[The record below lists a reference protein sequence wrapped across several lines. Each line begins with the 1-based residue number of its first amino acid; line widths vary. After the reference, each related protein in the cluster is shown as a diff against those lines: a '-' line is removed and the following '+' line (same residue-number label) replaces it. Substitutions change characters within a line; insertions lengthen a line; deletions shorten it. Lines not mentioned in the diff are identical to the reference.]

1 MDATAGAIPR
11 VQMEKPMPIR
21 VLLSCKHKV
30 IAEGIASVLRHHAD
44 IHLLG
49 LVDDDEATVRQCALE
64 SPQVLVLVV
73 DPKRSGDVALARS
86 VAQLAPGPEIVAV
99 STDCDRGGVL
109 QMMQAGASSFVA
121 TQSSMDELLRAIR
134 AAGAGRSYMCP
145 SAGASMM
152 DSFRKA
158 RTAAPGTGPL
168 GEREEQVLCLI
179 ADGYSSKEIA
189 RNLQI
194 APSTV
199 EVHRRNIM
207 RKVGLHKVA
216 DLTRYAIRNQMVQV

>member
-1 MDATAGAIPR
+1 MS
-11 VQMEKPMPIR
+11 IR

-30 IAEGIASVLRHHAD
+30 IAEGIAAVLKTHSD
-44 IHLLG
+44 IQLLAVTDQDRDTQKHCELDHPAVVVVG
-49 LVDDDEATVRQCALE
+49 
-64 SPQVLVLVV
+64 V
-73 DPKRSGDVALARS
+73 DPRRSEDVALTRWVS
-86 VAQLAPGPEIVAV
+86 QTSPRPEIVAF
-99 STDCDRGGVL
+99 STDCDRGSVL
-109 QMMQAGASSFVA
+109 QMLQAGATSFVS
-121 TQSSMDELLRAIR
+121 THSSMDELLQAIR
-134 AAGAGRSYMCP
+134 AAGAGRSYLCP
-145 SAGASMM
+145 SAGAVMVESM
-152 DSFRKA
+152 RRHRVA
-158 RTAAPGTGPL
+158 EPGSGQL

-216 DLTRYAIRNQMVQV
+216 DLTRYAIRNQMVRV

>member
-1 MDATAGAIPR
+1 
-11 VQMEKPMPIR
+11 MPIR

-30 IAEGIASVLRHHAD
+30 MAEGVGAVLRTHSD
-44 IHLLG
+44 LELVGVSDDESRTRSLCEQG
-49 LVDDDEATVRQCALE
+49 LV
-64 SPQVLVLVV
+64 QVVV
-73 DPKRSGDVALARS
+73 MGVNPRSSEDVALMRRVS
-86 VAQLAPGPEIVAV
+86 QLQPRPRVVAV
-99 STDCDRGGVL
+99 SPECDRGAVL
-109 QMMQAGASSFVA
+109 QMMQAGAISFVSM
-121 TQSSMDELLRAIR
+121 QSGMAELLCAIR
-134 AAGAGRSYMCP
+134 AAGAGRAYLCP
-145 SAGASMM
+145 AAGAVMVDGLDRS
-152 DSFRKA
+152 A
-158 RTAAPGTGPL
+158 CAPDGRAPL

-216 DLTRYAIRNQMVQV
+216 DLTRYAIRNQLVQV

>member
-1 MDATAGAIPR
+1 
-11 VQMEKPMPIR
+11 MPVR

-30 IAEGIASVLRHHAD
+30 IAEGISAVLKTHPD
-44 IHLLG
+44 IDVVAVSG
-49 LVDDDEATVRQCALE
+49 EDEQTRNFCFEL
-64 SPQVLVLVV
+64 SPAVVVVGV
-73 DPKRSGDVALARS
+73 DPRCTSDVGLTRWLS
-86 VAQLAPGPEIVAV
+86 CQTPRPEIVAF
-99 STDCDRGGVL
+99 STSCDRGAVL
-109 QMMQAGASSFVA
+109 QMMQAGASSFVS
-121 TQSSMDELLRAIR
+121 TQSSMDELLQAIR
-134 AAGAGRSYMCP
+134 AAASGRSYLCS
-145 SAGASMM
+145 SASALMVETLRRGRSEEGGR
-152 DSFRKA
+152 SR
-158 RTAAPGTGPL
+158 L

-189 RNLQI
+189 RNLSI

>member
-1 MDATAGAIPR
+1 
-11 VQMEKPMPIR
+11 MPVR

-30 IAEGIASVLRHHAD
+30 ITEGIAAVLRTHPDMQVVA
-44 IHLLG
+44 
-49 LVDDDEATVRQCALE
+49 VSDDDEQTRQCFQQ
-64 SPQVLVLVV
+64 SHPGVVVLGV
-73 DPKRSGDVALARS
+73 DPRRASDVLLTRWVS
-86 VAQLAPGPEIVAV
+86 QQTPKPEIVAI
-99 STDCDRGGVL
+99 STDCDRGSVL
-109 QMMQAGASSFVA
+109 QMMQAGASSFVS
-121 TQSSMDELLRAIR
+121 TQSSMEELMQAIR
-134 AAGAGRSYMCP
+134 AAGSGRSYLCP
-145 SAGASMM
+145 SASALMVDTLRRGRAS
-152 DSFRKA
+152 DS
-158 RTAAPGTGPL
+158 TTGQL

-189 RNLQI
+189 RNLHI